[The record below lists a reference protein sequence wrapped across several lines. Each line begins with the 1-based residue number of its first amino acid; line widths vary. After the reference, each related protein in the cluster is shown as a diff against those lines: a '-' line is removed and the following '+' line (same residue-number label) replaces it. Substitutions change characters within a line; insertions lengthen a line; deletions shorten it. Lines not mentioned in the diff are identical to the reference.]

1 MIKSTR
7 TWIAIGAMTGLL
19 GVAAA
24 GCVDRA
30 ALMAK
35 EPPRPK
41 QAPPVPA
48 AAKQPLDEALRAS
61 AREQIEG
68 AMDSAD
74 PILRANGCE
83 AAQEAMG
90 AEASDRIV
98 AALRDASPLV
108 RFAAAMSAGRLRLRG
123 AYQHLLEMIDD
134 PDPSVRVG
142 VRFALHRLGDT
153 RFSHDLEKHA
163 RDPDRTV
170 RANTALALGLT
181 GEKSALNVLR
191 AMVTDREPM
200 VRIQVAEAM
209 WMLGDEDGL
218 NNLVEGTVSQAP
230 DDQIVATLALARPR
244 DQRVSEH
251 IRGKL
256 VSGNPELDYP
266 EVSLVAARAL
276 GWLDSDE
283 GYTIAM
289 NATKSP
295 DARQKAL
302 AALALGAIRR
312 SDAQSAL
319 GKLLQDADPNVRLA
333 AATAILELKP
343 PKG

>member
-1 MIKSTR
+1 MIRSTW
-7 TWIAIGAMTGLL
+7 TWIAAVAL
-19 GVAAA
+19 GGMLTVAT
-24 GCVDRA
+24 GCVDRG

-41 QAPPVPA
+41 SAPAVPA
-48 AAKQPLDEALRAS
+48 AVKQPLDEALRAS

-68 AMDSAD
+68 AIDSAD
-74 PILRANGCE
+74 PILRANGIE
-83 AAQEAMG
+83 AAQEALG
-90 AEASDRIV
+90 AEESDRIV

-108 RFAAAMSAGRLRLRG
+108 RFAAAMSAGRLRLRP

-134 PDPSVRVG
+134 PDASVRVG

-153 RFSHDLEKHA
+153 RFSHDLEKYA

-170 RANTALALGLT
+170 RANTAVALGLT

-191 AMVTDREPM
+191 AMTTDRESM

-209 WMLGDEDGL
+209 WQLGDENGL
-218 NNLVEGTVSQAP
+218 TTLVESTVSRAP
-230 DDQIVATLALARPR
+230 DDQIVATLAIARPR

-251 IRGKL
+251 VRGML
-256 VSGNPELDYP
+256 VSDYP
-266 EVSLVAARAL
+266 EVSLVAARGL

-302 AALALGAIRR
+302 AALALGAIGR
-312 SDAQSAL
+312 SDAQTAL
-319 GKLLQDADPNVRLA
+319 GQLLQDPDPNVRLA
-333 AATAILELKP
+333 AATGILELKP
-343 PKG
+343 SVPPAGKT

>member
-1 MIKSTR
+1 MTR
-7 TWIAIGAMTGLL
+7 NTWTWIAMLAMTGMLSL
-19 GVAAA
+19 G

-30 ALMAK
+30 GLMAK

-41 QAPPVPA
+41 QAPAVPA
-48 AAKQPLDEALRAS
+48 PVKQPLDDALRAS

-90 AEASDRIV
+90 ADAADRIV
-98 AALRDASPLV
+98 SALRDASPLV
-108 RFAAAMSAGRLRLRG
+108 RFAAAMSAGRLRLRA

-134 PDPSVRVG
+134 PDASVRVG

-153 RFSHDLEKHA
+153 RFSHDLEKYA
-163 RDPDRTV
+163 RDPERTV

-191 AMVTDREPM
+191 AMMTDREPM
-200 VRIQVAEAM
+200 VRIAVAEAM
-209 WMLGDEDGL
+209 WQLRDESGL
-218 NNLVEGTVSQAP
+218 NNLVEATVSRAP
-230 DDQIVATLALARPR
+230 DDQIVATLAIARPR

-251 IRGKL
+251 VRGML
-256 VSGNPELDYP
+256 VSDYA
-266 EVSLVAARAL
+266 EVSLAAARGL

-295 DARQKAL
+295 DPRLKAL
-302 AALALGAIRR
+302 SALALGAIGR
-312 SDAQSAL
+312 SDAQSAI
-319 GKLLQDADPNVRLA
+319 GPLLQDADPNVRLA
-333 AATAILELKP
+333 AATGILELKP
-343 PKG
+343 PKS